1 MKNRVL
7 AVVAPDLP
15 ALPANPVHHSP
26 VANKNLPEK
35 FTYARPG
42 KETTYKFVQTVN
54 MVVQFQLTRKIK
66 ILPILLYIER
76 QGN

>member
-42 KETTYKFVQTVN
+42 KETIQTVN
-54 MVVQFQLTRKIK
+54 KVVQFQLTRMKK
-66 ILPILLYIER
+66 ILPVLLYCER